1 MKKVYVLEDNDDI
14 REIIEFLLV
23 DGGYNFTGFPNAK
36 SFFQGIEGNTPDIFI
51 LDIMLP
57 DGNGLDIC
65 RDLKERQDT
74 KNVPVLMMSANTDM
88 MTTKNR
94 CKAED
99 FISKPFD
106 IDDFVGRV
114 DHLLKDNIAS

>member
-14 REIIEFLLV
+14 REIIEFLLI
-23 DGGYNFTGFPNAK
+23 DGGYNFKGFPNAK
-36 SFFQGIEGNTPDIFI
+36 SFYDGLTDLPDMFI

-65 RDLKERQDT
+65 IDLKEREET
-74 KNVPVLMMSANTDM
+74 KDIPVLMMSANTDM
-88 MTTKNR
+88 MTTKTR
-94 CKAED
+94 CDAED

-114 DHLLKDNIAS
+114 DCLLDLKA